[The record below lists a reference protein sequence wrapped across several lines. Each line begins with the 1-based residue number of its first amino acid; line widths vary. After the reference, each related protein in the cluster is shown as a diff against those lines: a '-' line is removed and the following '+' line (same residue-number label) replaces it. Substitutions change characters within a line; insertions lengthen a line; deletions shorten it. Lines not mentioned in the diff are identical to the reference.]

1 MFLTVNDF
9 VFLTSFFSNDALS
22 CTSYEIS
29 RFHPP
34 RYRGFRCTFSSKTV
48 STNFIL
54 LKLLVFFHTANI
66 QFLHTNIQIFRG
78 IFDKNRVFSQDTP
91 LFLGCHCNF
100 IKFQF
105 EIISTLSRRFLYEYA
120 AFGQHFTRNRPFY
133 IQIVS
138 KNSISI
144 TFRQK
149 SAPPPKFSTPTRKN
163 TQNIQTPLHFY
174 PLYTKTSKNTQRH
187 RFFCT
192 PFTRKHAKKAGH
204 LPVNLPED
212 VLPSTQTP
220 VVYTEI
226 NMKYPTPLPKMF
238 PDRPTATTPTPRL
251 PGAHKSTAHYSH
263 SP

>member
-1 MFLTVNDF
+1 MIKIAFFPNTPPYFLGIIAILSNF
-9 VFLTSFFSNDALS
+9 NSKSFQLYRIVFYT
-22 CTSYEIS
+22 I
-29 RFHPP
+29 
-34 RYRGFRCTFSSKTV
+34 
-48 STNFIL
+48 
-54 LKLLVFFHTANI
+54 HT
-66 QFLHTNIQIFRG
+66 
-78 IFDKNRVFSQDTP
+78 VFSQ
-91 LFLGCHCNF
+91 
-100 IKFQF
+100 
-105 EIISTLSRRFLYEYA
+105 Y
-120 AFGQHFTRNRPFY
+120 FTRNRPFY

-138 KNSISI
+138 KNSTSI

-149 SAPPPKFSTPTRKN
+149 SATPPKFPTPTRKN

-174 PLYTKTSKNTQRH
+174 PLYAKTYKISLCH
-187 RFFCT
+187 PFFYT

-251 PGAHKSTAHYSH
+251 PGTHKSTAHYSH